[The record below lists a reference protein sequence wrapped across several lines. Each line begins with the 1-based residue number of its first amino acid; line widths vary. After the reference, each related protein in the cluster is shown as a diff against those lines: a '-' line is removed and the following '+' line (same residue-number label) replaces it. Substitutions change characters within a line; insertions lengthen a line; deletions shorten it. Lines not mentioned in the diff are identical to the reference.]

1 MNYGA
6 FGLVE
11 VGIYRWGAC
20 MGCDFLCKKCGS
32 EEINKP
38 AAYGEKIRT
47 LPFFIL
53 KIRHYMLYMRH
64 K

>member
-1 MNYGA
+1 
-6 FGLVE
+6 
-11 VGIYRWGAC
+11 

-47 LPFFIL
+47 LPFFTT
-53 KIRHYMLYMRH
+53 KNKALYVIYEAQIE
-64 K
+64 